1 MIQAG
6 KRKKEFAD
14 PYTVTGAVTKGNI
27 ITKLSLLIMGLGN
40 IAHRQIAKG
49 LMFLVVEIG
58 YIWFMIQSGIYN
70 LSMFPSLGWR
80 EQEKVWNE
88 KKSIYEPVV
97 WSCNDLYY
105 IDVYRCVERGS
116 KKLL

>member
-1 MIQAG
+1 M
-6 KRKKEFAD
+6 
-14 PYTVTGAVTKGNI
+14 TGAVTKGNI

-70 LSMFPSLGWR
+70 LSMFHHWDGESR
-80 EQEKVWNE
+80 
-88 KKSIYEPVV
+88 KKSGMKRKVSMSTLPVI
-97 WSCNDLYY
+97 SHP
-105 IDVYRCVERGS
+105 
-116 KKLL
+116 

>member
-58 YIWFMIQSGIYN
+58 YIWFMI
-70 LSMFPSLGWR
+70 PD
-80 EQEKVWNE
+80 
-88 KKSIYEPVV
+88 PVV

>member
-70 LSMFPSLGWR
+70 LSMFPSLGHLLDGESR
-80 EQEKVWNE
+80 
-88 KKSIYEPVV
+88 KKSGMKRKVSMSTLPVI
-97 WSCNDLYY
+97 SHP
-105 IDVYRCVERGS
+105 
-116 KKLL
+116 

>member
-70 LSMFPSLGWR
+70 FIHVSIIGMERAGKSL
-80 EQEKVWNE
+80 E
-88 KKSIYEPVV
+88 
-97 WSCNDLYY
+97 
-105 IDVYRCVERGS
+105 
-116 KKLL
+116 

>member
-1 MIQAG
+1 MILRNPFYFKEAHNVIQAG

-49 LMFLVVEIG
+49 LMFLVVEA
-58 YIWFMIQSGIYN
+58 SGRTRLQPQAVK
-70 LSMFPSLGWR
+70 LSKTS
-80 EQEKVWNE
+80 
-88 KKSIYEPVV
+88 
-97 WSCNDLYY
+97 
-105 IDVYRCVERGS
+105 
-116 KKLL
+116 